1 MKSIRL
7 RKSSTEVVVGVV
19 KTTSVLARDISDAM
33 QFPPARAA
41 AGLLVIILETIE
53 VRSCVSGLIR
63 LR

>member
-1 MKSIRL
+1 MKPIRM
-7 RKSSTEVVVGVV
+7 RQSSTEVVVGVV

-53 VRSCVSGLIR
+53 VRSSFPVLVCLS
-63 LR
+63 